1 MDTKYKFQCIITLGP
16 GRNTTVNRVRISLDQ
31 NTWYDKS
38 VSDRIGLSITEFL
51 SPGNHRLVV
60 DFLDKPDQDLDQSLK
75 IHSLCINS
83 VSDSRFIW
91 AGIYRP
97 RYPNS
102 WYYQQIE
109 KGIIL
114 DDELTNID
122 YLGWPG
128 TWTLDFTSP
137 VFTWI
142 HQIQSLGWIYD

>member
-1 MDTKYKFQCIITLGP
+1 MLVPNKNIFC
-16 GRNTTVNRVRISLDQ
+16 
-31 NTWYDKS
+31 
-38 VSDRIGLSITEFL
+38 VS
-51 SPGNHRLVV
+51 P
-60 DFLDKPDQDLDQSLK
+60 
-75 IHSLCINS
+75 
-83 VSDSRFIW
+83 
-91 AGIYRP
+91 
-97 RYPNS
+97 